1 MTFEEKLKKVKTR
14 DDNTSLMISPRMI
27 KRGDGPVK
35 DDETLALY
43 SHMDDNTKEFAEQ
56 VITKLVSIA
65 NYFERDSQIPIQF
78 GLLLYDNYNS
88 LAGYFQNPEDFIFD
102 NKNKIIAIYAYPV
115 LVNGNGYLDDYYYE
129 EDIQGFAYIYLNFE
143 QLLSIFDK
151 SGIKYSIDLS
161 IDHDIDYF
169 NNDDLMTKFIFSYT
183 PEKKEEKDGIQ
194 KLKRKKIRNK
204 S

>member
-1 MTFEEKLKKVKTR
+1 MTFEKKLKKVKTS

-27 KRGDGPVK
+27 KRGGRPVY

-78 GLLLYDNYNS
+78 GLLLC
-88 LAGYFQNPEDFIFD
+88 
-102 NKNKIIAIYAYPV
+102 
-115 LVNGNGYLDDYYYE
+115 
-129 EDIQGFAYIYLNFE
+129 
-143 QLLSIFDK
+143 
-151 SGIKYSIDLS
+151 GIKYSIDLS

-204 S
+204 SWLKSYRKEGI